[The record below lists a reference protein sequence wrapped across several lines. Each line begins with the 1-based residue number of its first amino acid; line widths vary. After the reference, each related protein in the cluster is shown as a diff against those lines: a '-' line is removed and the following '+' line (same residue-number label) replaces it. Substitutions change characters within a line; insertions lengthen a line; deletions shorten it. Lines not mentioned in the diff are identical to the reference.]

1 MEEILGVVIRVSVLY
16 GFLLM
21 MLRFTGKRGLDSLSP
36 FDFLVGLV
44 LGDMLDDAIWNDIP
58 LAHGLAGITVILA
71 LHVVLALATSR
82 SRRLHDLVSST
93 PTLVVKNGKFI
104 PGGLAKE
111 RTPREDVQSELRMEG
126 EDTLKDIAQAQ
137 WESGGQLSVFKRKPG
152 GPEPKKQQKKV
163 REKEKRR

>member
-1 MEEILGVVIRVSVLY
+1 VDEILGVVIRVSVLY

-21 MLRFTGKRGLDSLSP
+21 MLRFTGKRGLNSLSP
-36 FDFLVGLV
+36 FDFIVGLV
-44 LGDMLDDAIWNDIP
+44 LGDMVDDAIWNEIP
-58 LAHGLAGITVILA
+58 LAHGLAGVTVILA

-111 RTPREDVQSELRMEG
+111 RTPPEEVQSELRMEG
-126 EDTLKDIAQAQ
+126 EDTLKEIAEAQ
-137 WESGGQLSVFKRKPG
+137 WESGGQLSVIKRQPG
-152 GPEPKKQQKKV
+152 SPQPKKQQKVKA
-163 REKEKRR
+163 KEKRR